1 MQKRKSYLQSIVRM
15 CQQKNFCLSFFPERF
30 FLMRVIFILNRQKIL
45 FQFGFVLMGYCKQW
59 QSSRE
64 LGTRVVLGEI
74 KVLSG
79 FKAQSVVGAVDSRFS
94 IQKED
99 AGDQLGE
106 ASVDVRVSILMGGYG
121 ETVVSRLLNTATVAL
136 DLEKL
141 GIREQNLEKIKKQM
155 SRPNGF
161 FCNTGPTGSGKTTT
175 LYSIL
180 KVLNS
185 PEIKIMTVED
195 PIEYRLDGI
204 LQTQVN
210 ANEGYTFSNA
220 LRILLRQNPDII
232 MIGEIRDDETAQIAA
247 QAALTG
253 HFVLSTLHTN
263 NAIGSVQRLLN
274 VGVSPDNLAELA
286 NGFMAQRLIRV
297 LCECKKEKSPTQ
309 EERKRLEDVLKTIS
323 PNAGVIIPSLE
334 KIYEPVGC
342 PKCRG
347 LGYRGRSVI
356 SEILTIE
363 GSIQE
368 LIAKRALSSEI
379 EKKAIEE
386 GMITMQQDGALK
398 IAEGITSLAEVAR
411 VTEF

>member
-1 MQKRKSYLQSIVRM
+1 
-15 CQQKNFCLSFFPERF
+15 
-30 FLMRVIFILNRQKIL
+30 
-45 FQFGFVLMGYCKQW
+45 
-59 QSSRE
+59 
-64 LGTRVVLGEI
+64 
-74 KVLSG
+74 
-79 FKAQSVVGAVDSRFS
+79 
-94 IQKED
+94 
-99 AGDQLGE
+99 
-106 ASVDVRVSILMGGYG
+106 
-121 ETVVSRLLNTATVAL
+121 
-136 DLEKL
+136 
-141 GIREQNLEKIKKQM
+141 
-155 SRPNGF
+155 
-161 FCNTGPTGSGKTTT
+161 
-175 LYSIL
+175 
-180 KVLNS
+180 
-185 PEIKIMTVED
+185 
-195 PIEYRLDGI
+195 
-204 LQTQVN
+204 
-210 ANEGYTFSNA
+210 
-220 LRILLRQNPDII
+220 

-309 EERKRLEDVLKTIS
+309 EEKKRLEDVLKTIS

-347 LGYRGRSVI
+347 IGYRGRSVI
-356 SEILTIE
+356 SEVLTIE

-398 IAEGITSLAEVAR
+398 VAEGITSLAEVAR